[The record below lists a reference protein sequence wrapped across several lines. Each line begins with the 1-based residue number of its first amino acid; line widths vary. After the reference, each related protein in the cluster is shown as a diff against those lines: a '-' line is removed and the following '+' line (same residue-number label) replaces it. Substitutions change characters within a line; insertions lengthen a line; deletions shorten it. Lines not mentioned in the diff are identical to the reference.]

1 MTGKQGYGGTFCP
14 EGSAKV
20 QCFSPG
26 SAASLAPCSPEH
38 SLFSLP
44 AAEARWLSCPTPQAK
59 SPTHENLTLEELLT
73 PVTEKL
79 KYLLKKAEDFQ
90 TYLLYS
96 RDRMQKEQFAKA
108 MPTFLQM
115 CQPYFEYLESTARSY
130 NSGLGALQ
138 TSVRKRLLEI
148 SEQLALRLEQLV
160 LMYASF
166 SFVSL
171 EDTDPFSVSCFF
183 CGRFWLSE
191 WRQLSVFRFCISAPY
206 TAAHLPRNLYK
217 KMRWNLDI
225 LEEGVGAG
233 GQRRGHRTELPPLP
247 SARHLPRSPICTAP
261 CRLLPRPAAPDRL
274 PGWGWRLCPSPT
286 PPPTF
291 TPQFCCSYFLC
302 FRDTGRENAV
312 KMQKLWSIGR
322 WVPLDP
328 DAEHSSDVL
337 QWVLCLQPTGDF
349 QPLLTIGFEEPSHT
363 LATDLLVQILSA
375 PACAPLPCPGTSR
388 EPLHWGSPGGQGQ

>member
-1 MTGKQGYGGTFCP
+1 MAGQQGHGATFCP
-14 EGSAKV
+14 EGSAKA

-26 SAASLAPCSPEH
+26 SAVSLGPCSPECG
-38 SLFSLP
+38 LFSSP
-44 AAEARWLSCPTPQAK
+44 VPEARWLSCPAPQAE

-90 TYLLYS
+90 TYLLY

-108 MPTFLQM
+108 VPTFLQM

-138 TSVRKRLLEI
+138 ASVRKRLLEI

-171 EDTDPFSVSCFF
+171 EDTDPFNVSCFF

-206 TAAHLPRNLYK
+206 TAARLPRNLYK
-217 KMRWNLDI
+217 KMRWNLDV
-225 LEEGVGAG
+225 LEEGASAG
-233 GQRRGHRTELPPLP
+233 GRRRAHRTE
-247 SARHLPRSPICTAP
+247 
-261 CRLLPRPAAPDRL
+261 
-274 PGWGWRLCPSPT
+274 
-286 PPPTF
+286 
-291 TPQFCCSYFLC
+291 
-302 FRDTGRENAV
+302 
-312 KMQKLWSIGR
+312 
-322 WVPLDP
+322 
-328 DAEHSSDVL
+328 
-337 QWVLCLQPTGDF
+337 
-349 QPLLTIGFEEPSHT
+349 
-363 LATDLLVQILSA
+363 
-375 PACAPLPCPGTSR
+375 
-388 EPLHWGSPGGQGQ
+388 